1 MCTHVIETG
10 GTYYQNSVY
19 IGLKQHTSMMETA
32 YSWLGR
38 NVPGLR
44 KGIVEKK
51 VSRKKI
57 SYWSEE
63 EEPTIR
69 GTR

>member
-1 MCTHVIETG
+1 MIETA
-10 GTYYQNSVY
+10 S
-19 IGLKQHTSMMETA
+19 IMETA
-32 YSWLGR
+32 YSWLDR

-57 SYWSEE
+57 SYWGHE